1 MVVVISYVNS
11 LTNNKVRHTELSGT
25 AHTVV
30 RYGTQL
36 MSSTTHI
43 VVTYV
48 VMSMTGHGLY
58 LFRVRTCHVQ
68 GYDRT

>member
-1 MVVVISYVNS
+1 M
-11 LTNNKVRHTELSGT
+11 

-36 MSSTTHI
+36 MSSTTYT

-68 GYDRT
+68 GYVQSYVTNNAYDVL